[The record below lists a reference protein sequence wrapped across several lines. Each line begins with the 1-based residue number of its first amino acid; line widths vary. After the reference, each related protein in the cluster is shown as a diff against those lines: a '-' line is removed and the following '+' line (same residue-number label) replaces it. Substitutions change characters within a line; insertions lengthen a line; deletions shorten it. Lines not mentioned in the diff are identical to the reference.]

1 MTTEQ
6 LTPGGVERFMDLM
19 AATLE
24 QKMAAK
30 QQSQKAITSLGSY
43 GYYAHGPGLFTPVMD
58 PNVINAVQLPMPGLY
73 SMLPEIATDY
83 ETPVYGIITGQTAGT
98 DTGARGDDC
107 SPWGTSGYTQLC
119 RQVEGLATQGITS
132 PVINLNRIGHL
143 VDRADFTDYR
153 LIGDPFNY
161 AASDNGLGGL
171 PGFGTGGNDFLNS
184 DIGKIIREMDV
195 EMVRRF
201 YPDLWTSNPSNAADA
216 YHDSWY
222 RGMQLKVNTGY
233 QDVLTGTACPA
244 ADSLIIN
251 FATVATG
258 GSNITNIA
266 SASTTMVDLAQDLY
280 YTFERKA
287 KEQGLDPVQ
296 WVFVGTPELFRELTA
311 AWPCSYSVNRCMT
324 VSAGTPATVQASDM
338 LQMREDMRRGSY
350 LLIEGKQIPF
360 VVDNS
365 IPQTQG
371 AGANA
376 GVYTSDL
383 YLLPLTVRGN
393 FPVLFRTYFNY
404 NKRGAAADAIAKFG
418 PSLYG
423 VSVSP
428 NGKYLYSSD
437 KTFECFKI
445 KATFRPGLVLR
456 TPFLAARITN
466 ISYKPRLVTTSWN
479 PNSPSSY
486 VGGGVSLWQGNAPS
500 VYLPDRS
507 GE

>member
-1 MTTEQ
+1 MTAQVTES
-6 LTPGGVERFMDLM
+6 GMERVL
-19 AATLE
+19 AGLARVLE
-24 QKMAAK
+24 QQETAK
-30 QQSQKAITSLGSY
+30 SQKAVTSLGSY

-58 PNVINAVQLPMPGLY
+58 PNVINAVQLPTPGLY
-73 SMLPEIATDY
+73 SMLPEIPTDM

-161 AASDNGLGGL
+161 AASDNGLSGL

-184 DIGKIIREMDV
+184 DIGKIVREMDV

-201 YPDLWTSNPSNAADA
+201 YPDLWTSNPSTAADA

-233 QDVLTGTACPA
+233 QDVLTGAACPA
-244 ADSLIIN
+244 VDSLIIP

-258 GSNITNIA
+258 GTNITSIA
-266 SASTTMVDLAQDLY
+266 SASSTMVDLAQDLY

-296 WVFVGTPELFRELTA
+296 WIFAGAPELFRELTSV
-311 AWPCSYSVNRCMT
+311 WPCSYMVNRCLT
-324 VSAGTPATVQASDM
+324 ASAGTPATALQSDM
-338 LQMREDMRRGSY
+338 LQMREDMRKGSY
-350 LLIEGKQIPF
+350 LLIEGREIPF

-371 AGANA
+371 IGAAGA
-376 GVYTSDL
+376 GTYTSDL
-383 YLLPLTVRGN
+383 YLLPLTVRGG
-393 FPVLFRTYFNY
+393 FPVLFKTYFNY
-404 NKRGAAADAIAKFG
+404 NKRGAAAEAIAKFG
-418 PSLYG
+418 SALYG

-428 NGKYLYSSD
+428 NGKYLYASD

-445 KATFRPGLVLR
+445 KATFRPGLILR
-456 TPFLAARITN
+456 TPFLAARITG

-479 PNSPSSY
+479 PAAPSNY
-486 VGGGVSLWQGNAPS
+486 VGGGVNLWQGTAPS
-500 VYLPDRS
+500 VYLKDRS

>member
-1 MTTEQ
+1 MTAQVTESSM
-6 LTPGGVERFMDLM
+6 ERLLEGL
-19 AATLE
+19 ANAVE

-30 QQSQKAITSLGSY
+30 SNKAVTSLGSY
-43 GYYAHGPGLFTPVMD
+43 GNYAHGPGLFTPVMD
-58 PNVINAVQLPMPGLY
+58 PNVINAVQLPFSGLY
-73 SMLPEIATDY
+73 GMLPEIATDL
-83 ETPVYGIITGQTAGT
+83 EAPLYGLITGQTQNSAGT
-98 DTGARGDDC
+98 GRGDDC
-107 SPWGTSGYTQLC
+107 SPWGTAGFTQIC
-119 RQVEGLATQGITS
+119 RQTEYLATQGITS
-132 PVINLNRIGHL
+132 PVINLNRLGHL

-161 AASDNGLGGL
+161 AAGDNGLSGM
-171 PGFGTGGNDFLNS
+171 PGFGTGGADFMNS
-184 DIGKIIREMDV
+184 DLGKIVREMDI

-201 YPDLWTSNPSNAADA
+201 YPDLWTSNPSTAADD

-233 QDVLTGTACPA
+233 QDVITGTACTA
-244 ADSLIIN
+244 ADSLVIP

-258 GSNITNIA
+258 GTNITTIA
-266 SASTTMVDLAQDLY
+266 SASTTMVDIAQDLY
-280 YTFERKA
+280 FTFERKA
-287 KEQGLDPVQ
+287 RQQGLDPVQ
-296 WVFVGTPELFRELTA
+296 WVFAGTPELFRELTA
-311 AWPCSYSVNRCMT
+311 VWPCSYMINRCLT
-324 VSAGTPATVQASDM
+324 ASAGTPATAMASDM
-338 LQMREDMRRGSY
+338 LAMREQMRQGSY

-360 VVDNS
+360 VVDES

-371 AGANA
+371 TGAAGA
-376 GVYTSDL
+376 GTYTSDL
-383 YLLPLTVRGN
+383 YLLPLTVRGG
-393 FPVLFRTYFNY
+393 FPVLFKTYFNY
-404 NKRGAAADAIAKFG
+404 NKRGAAAEAIAKFG
-418 PSLYG
+418 SSLYG

-479 PNSPSSY
+479 PSAPSNY
-486 VGGGVSLWQGNAPS
+486 VGGGVSIWQGTAPS
-500 VYLPDRS
+500 VYLKDRS

>member
-1 MTTEQ
+1 MTAQVTESSM
-6 LTPGGVERFMDLM
+6 ERFLDGL
-19 AATLE
+19 ATSIE
-24 QKMAAK
+24 QKLAAK
-30 QQSQKAITSLGSY
+30 QQSQKAVTSLGSY

-58 PNVINAVQLPMPGLY
+58 PNVINATQLPMPGLY

-83 ETPVYGIITGQTAGT
+83 ETPLYGIITGQTAGT
-98 DTGARGDDC
+98 DTGPRGDDC
-107 SPWGTSGYTQLC
+107 SPWGTSGFTQLC

-153 LIGDPFNY
+153 AIGDPFNY
-161 AASDNGLGGL
+161 AATSSGVTDV
-171 PGFGTGGNDFLNS
+171 PGFGITNPSDFLNS
-184 DIGKIIREMDV
+184 DIGKVLREMDV

-201 YPDLWTSNPSNAADA
+201 YPDLWTSNPTTAPDA

-233 QDVLTGTACPA
+233 QDVITGVACNA
-244 ADSLIIN
+244 ADSLIIP

-258 GSNITNIA
+258 GTNITKIG
-266 SASTTMVDLAQDLY
+266 SASQTMVDVAQDVF
-280 YTFERKA
+280 YTLVRKSR
-287 KEQGLDPVQ
+287 EQGLDPVQ
-296 WVFVGTPELFRELTA
+296 FIFAGTPELFRELTA
-311 AWPCSYSVNRCMT
+311 AWPCSYMTNRCLT
-324 VSAGTPATVQASDM
+324 ASAGTPATVQASDM

-350 LLIEGKQIPF
+350 LLVEGQQIPF

-371 AGANA
+371 AGATA

-383 YLLPLTVRGN
+383 YILPLTVRGN
-393 FPVLFRTYFNY
+393 FPVLFKTYFNY
-404 NKRGAAADAIAKFG
+404 NKRGAAADAIARFG
-418 PSLYG
+418 KALYG

-445 KATFRPGLVLR
+445 KSTFRPGLVLR
-456 TPFLAARITN
+456 TPFLAARITG
-466 ISYKPRLVTTSWN
+466 ISYQPRLVTTSWN
-479 PNSPSSY
+479 PSSPSNY
-486 VGGGVSLWQGNAPS
+486 VNGGVNLWQGTAPS
-500 VYLPDRS
+500 QYLKDRA